1 MAQVPDSPML
11 QSVHPA
17 SCLLLPTPSPV
28 APKVGRMGLVIG
40 LVTLLLHPCVSPQMW
55 KGSLQCR
62 CTSLERQKEMV
73 ALGMM
78 SFALNLPRLSWFF
91 FCFFFFISHMGV
103 GSSFAVQGS
112 CCLFPH
118 SMSPWSC
125 PDIPA
130 QDVVRYLPFLRDH
143 SACLPQISFCKDC
156 STAQLLPDWPC
167 GSMPCLCHDALV
179 DQVTSE

>member
-78 SFALNLPRLSWFF
+78 SFALNLPRLSWVF
-91 FCFFFFISHMGV
+91 FCFFFFHFAYGGRFIFCCAGV
-103 GSSFAVQGS
+103 MLLV
-112 CCLFPH
+112 
-118 SMSPWSC
+118 SPQYV
-125 PDIPA
+125 PME
-130 QDVVRYLPFLRDH
+130 LP
-143 SACLPQISFCKDC
+143 
-156 STAQLLPDWPC
+156 
-167 GSMPCLCHDALV
+167 
-179 DQVTSE
+179 